1 MNLENK
7 PQSSESDNDKL
18 QEAGDYQANDLIEPI
33 KHFLSETLKK
43 ESNPNRN
50 LEKDYSNLTDLHFS
64 YNGSNNALEA
74 IKSGKAK
81 IEKIKLE
88 KQHGKLIK
96 IEVFVDTENSGY
108 NLTVVQ
114 LMDKALKDFLKKNNL
129 ETIN

>member
-7 PQSSESDNDKL
+7 PQSGEINNGEL
-18 QEAGDYQANDLIEPI
+18 QEVGDFQADDLIEPI

-43 ESNPNRN
+43 ESNPDRN
-50 LEKDYSNLTDLHFS
+50 PEKDYSCLTDLHFS
-64 YNGSNNALEA
+64 YNGSSKALEA
-74 IKSGKAK
+74 IKNGKAK

>member
-1 MNLENK
+1 MNIENK
-7 PQSSESDNDKL
+7 PQPGESDSNEL
-18 QEAGDYQANDLIEPI
+18 QEVGDYQAEDLIEPI
-33 KHFLSETLKK
+33 RHFLSETLKK
-43 ESNPNRN
+43 ESNPKRN
-50 LEKDYSNLTDLHFS
+50 LDKDYNCLTDLHFS

-88 KQHGKLIK
+88 KQQGKLIK

>member
-7 PQSSESDNDKL
+7 PQSGESDNNKL

>member
-7 PQSSESDNDKL
+7 PQSGESDNNKL
-18 QEAGDYQANDLIEPI
+18 QEAGDFQANDLIEPI

-74 IKSGKAK
+74 IKNGKAK